1 MREYACTQHMLTM
14 CRCYVQKEDQDTFRK
29 YIRFSQIELNKK
41 ARNPVPE
48 KDLPRIPWIVLPLEG
63 KWLNDYENAYWLFL
77 YRANVSWA
85 SDKLSVAYGDERT
98 SKSDPHAGVYVLC
111 RFVFSLALF
120 RAVRVVLRGC
130 VMKCDQCAGIRQRI
144 GCLMHGGRSTTG
156 SRTMFYGCASWAFL
170 TTQSWQ

>member
-1 MREYACTQHMLTM
+1 MLTM

-77 YRANVSWA
+77 YRANLSWA
-85 SDKLSVAYGDERT
+85 SDTVSSPSLTVTKGQAKVTHTLACT
-98 SKSDPHAGVYVLC
+98 LC
-111 RFVFSLALF
+111 VDSSL
-120 RAVRVVLRGC
+120 V
-130 VMKCDQCAGIRQRI
+130 
-144 GCLMHGGRSTTG
+144 
-156 SRTMFYGCASWAFL
+156 
-170 TTQSWQ
+170 